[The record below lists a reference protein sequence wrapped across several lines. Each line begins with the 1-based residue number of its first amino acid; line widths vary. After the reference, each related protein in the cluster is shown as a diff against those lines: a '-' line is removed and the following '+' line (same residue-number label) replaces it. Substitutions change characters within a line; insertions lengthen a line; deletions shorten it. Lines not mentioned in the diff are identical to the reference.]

1 MPPISISEKSPPTKD
16 DDCVQFQ
23 VMSMSLTLNL
33 MRRSQQIQ
41 HHQGLRRTNIQMAKY
56 TGSRRLLTH
65 TPKQRTP
72 LWKCLTLLQTGL
84 PIMERRIFFV
94 VVFGHQNGSIKEEEH
109 CFFIICRT
117 VKKVGITVNLS
128 LQRESIVVVDKWLRV
143 RVTLPLT

>member
-1 MPPISISEKSPPTKD
+1 MPPISISEKSPPTKG

-65 TPKQRTP
+65 TPKQRTL

-84 PIMERRIFFV
+84 PIMETRIFFV
-94 VVFGHQNGSIKEEEH
+94 VFFRHQNGSIKEEEH
-109 CFFIICRT
+109 CFLLFAELLRKLVSPSTFLYSEKTLLWWISGLG
-117 VKKVGITVNLS
+117 VG
-128 LQRESIVVVDKWLRV
+128 
-143 RVTLPLT
+143 